1 MTRFRSIEQPPTG
14 RSVSIELN
22 GHAYEGTY
30 TVNGPMLSLD
40 TLTLGVRRG
49 RWDDYA
55 PEVLTD
61 YFSPSS
67 CTTANERTAK
77 ARRNVSYRT

>member
-22 GHAYEGTY
+22 GHSYEGTY

-40 TLTLGVRRG
+40 TLTRGVRREPLG
-49 RWDDYA
+49 DYD
-55 PEVLTD
+55 PEVL
-61 YFSPSS
+61 
-67 CTTANERTAK
+67 
-77 ARRNVSYRT
+77 ARLLLAELVYDSEQSRGR

>member
-22 GHAYEGTY
+22 GHVYEGTY

-40 TLTLGVRRG
+40 TLTLGVRCEPLA
-49 RWDDYA
+49 DYA
-55 PEVLTD
+55 PEVLARLLLAELV
-61 YFSPSS
+61 YESERAHGRSS
-67 CTTANERTAK
+67 SGR
-77 ARRNVSYRT
+77 

>member
-40 TLTLGVRRG
+40 TLTLGVRRAPLG
-49 RWDDYA
+49 DYA
-55 PEVLTD
+55 PEVLARLLLAELVYD
-61 YFSPSS
+61 SERAHGQSS
-67 CTTANERTAK
+67 SER
-77 ARRNVSYRT
+77 